1 MAVIYLWEI
10 FINIIENVITASL
23 LYHRLTL
30 QKTKYSKIIFPCFVL
45 CSSMLI
51 TFCNLLQYSA
61 TTTHILVFLSRLLFL
76 YCLFQNTFAEK
87 IFTCCLPSF
96 MSIFADL
103 ITYTVALFA
112 TTDNANSFDFSGSNR
127 IASTLCY
134 LFVEFIF
141 LMIFRHILTD
151 ISCLPKNLYGF
162 LVFITTIALFA
173 STSFLNI
180 IIDMDSKLIPLK
192 YRLQLNGISLL
203 ILLLFLSM
211 IFLIQVISKTYQE
224 NIKFA
229 DQLRIKEKNAA
240 QNDLLLQSAANLRKW
255 KHDYKNHLIAIQGL
269 INDNAYEQLKQYV
282 IYQQE
287 ILPQTFSTIN
297 TGHNII
303 DALLTDKYTVSQ
315 HEKIKFTYSVIL
327 PKPFPISDVELTG
340 ILGNLLDNAIDA
352 CKILHNLPEKSPYI
366 HVSIM
371 PKRNML
377 HFLVENSSPG
387 NYLYDSD
394 GHLTTTK
401 PQKELHGNGL
411 MHVSHIVKE
420 HNGFCKVIAKPNYF
434 TVNVYI
440 PLLQ

>member
-1 MAVIYLWEI
+1 MAAIYLWEI
-10 FINIIENVITASL
+10 FVNIMENVITASL

-30 QKTKYSKIIFPCFVL
+30 RNPKYSKIIFPCFVL
-45 CSSMLI
+45 CSGILI
-51 TFCNLLQYSA
+51 TFCNVSQYSA
-61 TTTHILVFLSRLLFL
+61 ATTHIFVFLSRLLFL
-76 YCLFQNTFAEK
+76 NCFFQNTFAEK
-87 IFTCCLPSF
+87 IFTGCLPSF
-96 MSIFADL
+96 ISIFADL
-103 ITYTVALFA
+103 ITYTVALFVTA
-112 TTDNANSFDFSGSNR
+112 NDPNSFDFLGSNR
-127 IASTLCY
+127 IAATLCY

-141 LMIFRHILTD
+141 LMMFRHILTD
-151 ISCLPKNLYGF
+151 ISYLPKNLYGF
-162 LVFITTIALFA
+162 LVFITTIALFV
-173 STSFLNI
+173 STTFLNM
-180 IIDMDSKLIPLK
+180 IIDIDTEFIPMK
-192 YRLQLNGISLL
+192 YRLQLNGFGIL

-229 DQLRIKEKNAA
+229 DQLRIREKDAA
-240 QNDLLLQSAANLRKW
+240 QNQLLLQSAASLRKW

-269 INDNAYEQLKQYV
+269 INDKAYEQLKQYV

-303 DALLTDKYTVSQ
+303 DALLTDKYAVSQ

-327 PKPFPISDVELTG
+327 PKPVPISDVELTG

-352 CKILHNLPEKSPYI
+352 CRVLRDVPERNPYI

-377 HFLVENSSPG
+377 HFLVENSSSG
-387 NYLYDSD
+387 NYIYDSG
-394 GHLTTTK
+394 GHLITTK
-401 PQKELHGNGL
+401 PQKEIHGNGL
-411 MHVSHIVKE
+411 MHVSHIAKE
-420 HNGFCKVIAKPNYF
+420 HNGFCRVSAKPDYF
-434 TVNVYI
+434 TVHVYI